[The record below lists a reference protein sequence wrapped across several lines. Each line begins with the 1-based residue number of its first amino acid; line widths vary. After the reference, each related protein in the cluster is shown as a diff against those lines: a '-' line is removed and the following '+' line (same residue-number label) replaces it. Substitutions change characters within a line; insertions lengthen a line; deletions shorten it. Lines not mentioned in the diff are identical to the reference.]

1 MAQPTHSTT
10 GATPAQH
17 GGGGFPPFRAD
28 TYASQLLWL
37 AICFIALYLI
47 VARVALPRMESIL
60 ASRRTKIAADFAEAA
75 RMKGEADAAVAAHEK
90 ALADAHARAHALAM
104 TTREKLAAESE
115 THRKSVE
122 HDLNQRLAES
132 EKTIAANKASA
143 MANVRGIAVEAAG
156 AIVARLIGSPP
167 ADSAV
172 KSAVDEV
179 LSTEPQNR

>member
-1 MAQPTHSTT
+1 MAQPTHTT
-10 GATPAQH
+10 TEANPKQH

-28 TYASQLLWL
+28 TFASQLLWL
-37 AICFIALYLI
+37 AICFIALYVL

-60 ASRRTKIAADFAEAA
+60 TSRRTKIEADFAEAA

-104 TTREKLAAESE
+104 TTRERLAAESE
-115 THRKSVE
+115 AHRKSVE

-132 EKTIAANKASA
+132 EKKIAANKTAA

-167 ADSAV
+167 SDGAV

-179 LSTEPQNR
+179 LTAEPRNR